1 MDGRTLV
8 TLQQIFKEMDVESNR
23 VEAPVAKTGSATTKA
38 AKLRELIIS
47 NETTFLMEAHN
58 ALSAKIAQ
66 ESGFEGLWASGLSIS
81 ASLGVSDRN
90 EASWTQVLEV
100 VEFMAD
106 ATDIPIL
113 LDADTG
119 YGNF

>member
-1 MDGRTLV
+1 MRD
-8 TLQQIFKEMDVESNR
+8 S
-23 VEAPVAKTGSATTKA
+23 
-38 AKLRELIIS
+38 
-47 NETTFLMEAHN
+47 
-58 ALSAKIAQ
+58 
-66 ESGFEGLWASGLSIS
+66 
-81 ASLGVSDRN
+81 N

-119 YGNF
+119 YGNFNNARRLVRKLEDRGIAGMTLKKLMFFPFHIVLSVLLRVGLPLGYHKWLYTAKLMYVHYFFSV

>member
-1 MDGRTLV
+1 VRD
-8 TLQQIFKEMDVESNR
+8 S
-23 VEAPVAKTGSATTKA
+23 
-38 AKLRELIIS
+38 
-47 NETTFLMEAHN
+47 
-58 ALSAKIAQ
+58 
-66 ESGFEGLWASGLSIS
+66 
-81 ASLGVSDRN
+81 N

-119 YGNF
+119 YGNFNNARRLVRKLEDRGIAGTITKQLLFFPFHIVVSAVCRLAARLPLVALYHKTDVCPLLLQCLAKVTQ